1 MRRTLRW
8 ALRRTGL
15 PLHGSPPLRRVLA
28 AGLVLLIFILA
39 GCTSSPGPAPG
50 PVPERVD
57 IDPPWGPEAV
67 ERPMRSGLINLT
79 HLNSLVE
86 PMEVE
91 GRELSLVHIYAEAP
105 SYGWVDASDE
115 GIACV
120 DDVAR
125 AVIVYLNYYR
135 DTEDPAA
142 LAQARRL
149 LNFVLYMQA
158 EDGEYYNFVTDNRGT
173 INRTGQTSYKAWSWW
188 AARGQWA
195 LAEGYALF
203 RELDPEYAAQLREAY
218 LRGEEALKASLTGY
232 GRWDELHGARVPAW
246 LLGGGSDLTA
256 LALYGLAAW
265 YEAEPNDQ
273 TRALM
278 EQLGEAV
285 AAYQLGSFAE
295 YPFGAQPS
303 NAAST
308 ALWHAWGSHQVMALA
323 RAGRLLGRGDFIA
336 AARQAADSFFT
347 YLLVT
352 DLVNEAAV
360 SFRRQGQIA
369 YGASMLVH
377 GFDELYRATGRAEY
391 ARYAGLA
398 GSWFFGNNI
407 AGVAMYDP
415 GTGRGYDGINGANPF
430 MVNRNA
436 GAESTVEALLSL
448 QRIVREP
455 EAARY
460 LEYREVGRSYAA
472 VVEVESGQPVSGS
485 PEYGRRDWT
494 GEATFSGGRYYALAP
509 GDAVELE
516 LPVAEAGEYH
526 LYLAHERQAAPKDAG
541 ANTVHAVRAPGPVH
555 IDGILDDAEWAG
567 APAHAVERQEQLL
580 RGRSTWPGAEAD
592 SFRFRLMWD
601 DENLYIG
608 AEVRDP
614 EHWQQSVGPGVWQ
627 GDALWVYLD
636 TAGGG
641 SRVDVKLTFAQT
653 PQGPQVWD
661 WRGGGFLP
669 GARLAFRQLD
679 GGYVYEA
686 ALPLAALGRLDALPD
701 RAVQA
706 ATGAV
711 WVAGIDVGRGATGGG
726 FMCWTGLDPDAAEN
740 HAPLAFVAEPPARQD
755 VVAPASQG
763 PADVAVT
770 VEVGEHAPLVLHEA
784 VSPDR
789 DYLWL
794 DRLTGLPLRLEPGV
808 YRVRI
813 TGSGADPARRSVV
826 DALWL
831 VPSRQRKVLA
841 GPDGRQLELIRHWNA
856 GFTEWKE

>member
-1 MRRTLRW
+1 MRW
-8 ALRRTGL
+8 KPALCVAL
-15 PLHGSPPLRRVLA
+15 L
-28 AGLVLLIFILA
+28 LVLVA
-39 GCTSSPGPAPG
+39 GCTVRPASAPAPESDG
-50 PVPERVD
+50 GE
-57 IDPPWGPEAV
+57 PPWGPEAV

-86 PMEVE
+86 PMAVE
-91 GRELSLVHIYAEAP
+91 GRELSLVHIYSEAP
-105 SYGWVDASDE
+105 DYGWVDASGE

-125 AVIVYLNYYR
+125 AAIVYLNYYR
-135 DTEDPAA
+135 DTHDPAA
-142 LAQARRL
+142 LAHARRL
-149 LNFVLYMQA
+149 LNFVMYMQA
-158 EDGEYYNFVTDNRGT
+158 EDGEYFNFVTDNQGT
-173 INRTGQTSYKAWSWW
+173 INRTGQTSYKSWSWW

-203 RELDPEYAAQLREAY
+203 RDLDPDYAAQLKEAY
-218 LRGEEALKASLTGY
+218 LRGEEALRRNLVGY
-232 GRWDELHGARVPAW
+232 GNWDELHGTQVPGW
-246 LLGGGSDLTA
+246 FLGGGSDLTS
-256 LALYGLAAW
+256 LALYGLAVW
-265 YEAEPNDQ
+265 YEVEPNEQ
-273 TRALM
+273 TRTLV

-285 AAYQLGSFAE
+285 AAYQLGSYAE

-303 NAAST
+303 NVSST

-323 RAGRLLGRGDFIA
+323 RAGRVLGRGDWIA
-336 AARQAADSFFT
+336 AARQTADSFYT

-352 DLVNEAAV
+352 DMINEAAV
-360 SFRRQGQIA
+360 SYKRQGQIA
-369 YGASMLVH
+369 YGISMLIH
-377 GFDELYRATGRAEY
+377 GFDELYRATGRVEY

-415 GTGRGYDGINGANPF
+415 ETGRGYDGINGANAF

-460 LEYREVGRSYAA
+460 LQYREVERSYAA
-472 VVEVESGQPVSGS
+472 VVEVESGEPVAGD
-485 PEYGRRDWT
+485 PQYGRREWT
-494 GEATFSGGRYYALAP
+494 GEANFSGGRYYALAP
-509 GDAVELE
+509 GDAVELD
-516 LPVAEAGEYH
+516 LHVAEAGEYH
-526 LYLAHERQAAPKDAG
+526 LYLAHERQAAPQDPL
-541 ANTVHAVRAPGPVH
+541 ANAVPAVQTAGPVT
-555 IDGILDDAEWAG
+555 IDGVLADAEWAG
-567 APAHAVERQEQLL
+567 APVLAVERPEQVL
-580 RGRSTWPGAEAD
+580 RGRSTWPGAEVD
-592 SFRFRLMWD
+592 SFRFRLLWD

-614 EHWQQSVGPGVWQ
+614 EHSQESIGPGVWR

-636 TAGGG
+636 TAGNG

-661 WRGGGFLP
+661 WKGEGFLP
-669 GARLAFRQLD
+669 GARLAFQERE

-686 ALPLAALGRLDALPD
+686 ALPLASLGRLDGLSG
-701 RAVQA
+701 RAAGQGDWTAEAA
-706 ATGAV
+706 ATAEDPTV
-711 WVAGIDVGRGATGGG
+711 WIAGIDIGRGSTGGG

-740 HAPLAFVAEPPARQD
+740 LAPLLFTLEPPAQQD
-755 VVAPASQG
+755 VVTPTSQG

-770 VEVGEHAPLVLHEA
+770 VQVGELEPLVLEEA

-794 DRLTGLPLRLEPGV
+794 DRLTGLPLKLEPGD
-808 YRVRI
+808 YKVRI
-813 TGSGADPARRSVV
+813 TGSGADSQRRSVV

-831 VPSRQRKVLA
+831 VPSRQRKVLE
-841 GPDGRQLELIRHWNA
+841 GPDGRRLELIRHWNA